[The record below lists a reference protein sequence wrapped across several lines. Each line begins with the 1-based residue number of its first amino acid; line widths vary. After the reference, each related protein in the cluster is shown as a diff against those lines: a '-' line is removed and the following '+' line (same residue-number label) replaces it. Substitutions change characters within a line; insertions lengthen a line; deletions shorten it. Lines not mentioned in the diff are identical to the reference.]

1 MADQTNLPEQRAIHV
16 FASCR
21 VRFEPMLLDSVDVGA
36 GSTTMMRD
44 LGSATTA
51 IFGVVLGPRLQ
62 INQMFI

>member
-44 LGSATTA
+44 LVRQQRRYSASYSRH
-51 IFGVVLGPRLQ
+51 VCR
-62 INQMFI
+62 